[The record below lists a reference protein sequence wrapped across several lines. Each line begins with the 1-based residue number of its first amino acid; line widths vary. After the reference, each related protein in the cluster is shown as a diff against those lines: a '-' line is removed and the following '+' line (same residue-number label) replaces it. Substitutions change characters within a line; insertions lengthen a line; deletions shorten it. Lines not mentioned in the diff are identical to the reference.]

1 MRSLYNYPRLIVL
14 VLLLIAVAGTAAIMT
29 MPRLEDPDMKNR
41 SVFVITPFPGA
52 GAGRVEALVTEPIEN
67 KLREVAE
74 VKDISST
81 SREGLSFIT
90 IEMKDEVEEVARVS
104 ALLRDKLAEVT
115 DLPEGAG
122 EPVFDEDRLYA
133 FSAIIGLI
141 WKSDSPPNYAILGRH
156 AEELETRLT
165 NVGGTDFVRI
175 FGLPEEEIA
184 VTVDEDLLGPLGLSI
199 DDVAARV
206 FAADAKNSSGTLSG
220 ESDRFVVEVAG
231 SFDSLDRIRA
241 VPLASNDETGI
252 VSLGDVATVE
262 RTHRRPPDAL
272 AYLAGD
278 YGVVV
283 AARML
288 PDNRIDRWMDNI
300 EEILADYRTR
310 LPENIAAEVIFD
322 QAKYTQARLGDLMGN
337 LAYSAAIVFATLLVT
352 LGWRASAIAGSVLPL
367 AALSAL
373 AALNFMGLQIEQ
385 MVVTGMIVALGVM
398 VDNAIVVTDEVQT
411 RLLTGERRT
420 KAVARTVAKL
430 WLPLL
435 GSTATTIIAFLP
447 ILLMPGNAGEFVGGI
462 SASVIASLVASYLLA
477 FTILSAIAG
486 RVLGR
491 KADDSHPA
499 TGDSAQAPRRW
510 WREGIEAKPV
520 RDRFQRSLEWTM
532 RRPKTAILLATAL
545 PILGLAMG
553 LGLTEQF
560 FPPSDRDQF
569 HIELELPGQA
579 SIDETRALVE
589 TIHDRV
595 AAYPEV
601 ASAHWYIGQSAAKFY
616 YNLLTNQ
623 DSAANYAQGMITLG
637 DADAVDRVIA
647 SLQEM
652 LDREFPGVRSLVRK
666 LEQGPPYNAPIEVR
680 VFGPDLQTLHELG
693 NEMRRILSGVPNV
706 LHTKTSLASGRPKL
720 LVEANEEAAN
730 TLGIDLRMLADQLR
744 AAISGSDA
752 GSILEQTED
761 VPVRIRTEETTRSTL
776 EGLRRIEIVPPAP
789 TRTEDS
795 SFAGVPLTAL
805 AEVTVAPS
813 TNAVTRRNGERV
825 NTVQGYIAL
834 NVLPETVFAELRA
847 RLEAAG
853 FALPA
858 GYHIDFGGESEERSE
873 AVGKLMAQ
881 AGVLAVL
888 MVITIVLTFNS
899 FRLAAITF
907 ASAIQAAGLG
917 LLSLWVFGYPLGF
930 VVIVGLMGLVG
941 LAINAAIVILSELKG
956 DPAARAGENAAIVY
970 GVMATGRHITSTT
983 LTTFGGFIP
992 LMLSS
997 SPFWPP
1003 FAIAIAGGA
1012 LLTMIVSFYF
1022 APAAFKLLVGRE
1034 GKTAPARRPEAA
1046 ILPQPRLDAQA
1057 AE

>member
-14 VLLLIAVAGTAAIMT
+14 VLLLIAVAGGAAIMT

-52 GAGRVEALVTEPIEN
+52 DAGRVEALVTEPIEN
-67 KLREVAE
+67 KLREIAE

-90 IEMKDEVEEVARVS
+90 IEMKDEVDEVARVS

-115 DLPEGAG
+115 DLPDGAG
-122 EPVFDEDRLYA
+122 EPIFDEDRLYA
-133 FSAIIGLI
+133 FSAIVALI

-165 NVGGTDFVRI
+165 NVSGTDFVRI

-184 VTVDEDLLGPLGLSI
+184 VTVDENLLGPLGLSVN
-199 DDVAARV
+199 DVAALV

-220 ESDRFVVEVAG
+220 ESDSFVVEVAG
-231 SFDSLDRIRA
+231 SFDSLERIRA
-241 VPLASNDETGI
+241 IPLASNADTGI
-252 VSLGDVATVE
+252 VSVGDVAKVE
-262 RTHRRPPDAL
+262 RTHRRPPEAL

-288 PDNRIDRWMDNI
+288 PDNRIDRWMGNI
-300 EEILADYRTR
+300 EEILAEYRTR
-310 LPENIAAEVIFD
+310 LPENISAEVIFD
-322 QAKYTQARLGDLMGN
+322 QAKYTRARLGDLMGN

-367 AALSAL
+367 AALAAL
-373 AALNFMGLQIEQ
+373 AVLNFMGFQIEQ
-385 MVVTGMIVALGVM
+385 MVVTGMIVALGIM

-411 RLLTGERRT
+411 RLLMGERRG

-430 WLPLL
+430 WLPLA
-435 GSTATTIIAFLP
+435 GSTVTTIIAFLP

-462 SASVIASLVASYLLA
+462 SASVIASLVASYILA
-477 FTILSAIAG
+477 FSILSAVAG

-491 KADDSHPA
+491 KAESQA
-499 TGDSAQAPRRW
+499 GAESSAVAPRRW
-510 WREGIEAKPV
+510 WREGIDAKPV
-520 RDRFQRSLEWTM
+520 RQGFQRSLDWTM
-532 RRPKTAILLATAL
+532 RRPKTALMLATGL
-545 PILGLAMG
+545 PILGLLLG

-569 HIELELPGQA
+569 HIELELPSQA
-579 SIDETRALVE
+579 SIEETRALVE
-589 TIHDRV
+589 TVHKRV
-595 AAYPEV
+595 MAHPEV

-623 DSAANYAQGMITLG
+623 DSAANYAQGMITLS
-637 DADAVDRVIA
+637 DADAVDRSIA
-647 SLQEM
+647 SLQAE
-652 LDREFPGVRSLVRK
+652 LDSQFPGVRSLVRK

-693 NEMRRILSGVPNV
+693 NEVRRILSGVPNV
-706 LHTKTSLASGRPKL
+706 LHAKTSLASGRPKL
-720 LVEANEEAAN
+720 LVEANEEAAK
-730 TLGIDLRMLADQLR
+730 TLGIDLRSLADQLR
-744 AAISGSDA
+744 AAISGSNA

-761 VPVRIRTEETTRSTL
+761 VPVRIRTGETTRSTL
-776 EGLRRIEIVPPAP
+776 AGLRRIEIVPPVP
-789 TRTEDS
+789 TRAGDS
-795 SFAGVPLTAL
+795 GFAGVPLTAL
-805 AEVTVAPS
+805 AEIAVAPS
-813 TNAVTRRNGERV
+813 TNAITRRNGERV

-834 NVLPETVFAELRA
+834 NVLPETVFAELRS
-847 RLEAAG
+847 RLEAAN

-858 GYHIDFGGESEERSE
+858 GYHIDFGGESEERNE

-881 AGVLAVL
+881 AGILGVL
-888 MVITIVLTFNS
+888 MVIAIVLTFNS

-917 LLSLWVFGYPLGF
+917 LLALWVFGYPLGF
-930 VVIVGLMGLVG
+930 VVIVGLMGLIG

-956 DPAARAGENAAIVY
+956 SPAACAGENAAIVH
-970 GVMATGRHITSTT
+970 GVMSTGRHIFSTT
-983 LTTFGGFIP
+983 LTTFGGFVP

-1003 FAIAIAGGA
+1003 FAAAIAGGA

-1022 APAAFKLLVGRE
+1022 APAAFKLLIG
-1034 GKTAPARRPEAA
+1034 GSAKNAPARLPEAVTA
-1046 ILPQPRLDAQA
+1046 EPQPNAQA